1 MHPLFARF
9 MQFEPSRR
17 ALMRREA
24 EVGPDQEE
32 TLWLSVADAFPAAR
46 DAVADADPEDPED
59 PDLVEPLIL
68 LAAHTALRALEE
80 DPRVAGPL
88 RDAVAAL
95 LAEGA
100 TEEQARTLVAS
111 LVLEEAFDEDQ
122 PAERFD
128 ADFIVTSL
136 VEVPALAALTP
147 ESVQS
152 LRDTFVGRPGDPIRK
167 AAFDA
172 LIESAWGEGP
182 QFIHGEHLE
191 AAYAEGRRQ
200 LNKDQRPKLRAALE
214 ALLDHLQQT
223 KLLSDRRHQRLRD
236 RLGTFA

>member
-9 MQFEPSRR
+9 MQLEPSRQ
-17 ALMRREA
+17 ALLRREA
-24 EVGPDQEE
+24 EVGPDAEE
-32 TLWLSVADAFPAAR
+32 ALWLSVADAFPAAR
-46 DAVADADPEDPED
+46 DAVADADPEDPDD

-68 LAAHTALRALEE
+68 LAAHASLRALEN
-80 DPRVAGPL
+80 DPRVSGPL
-88 RDAVAAL
+88 QDAVAAL

-111 LVLEEAFDEDQ
+111 LILEEAFDEDQ

-128 ADFIVTSL
+128 ADFIATSL

-152 LRDTFVGRPGDPIRK
+152 LRDDFVGRPGDPIRK

-172 LIESAWGEGP
+172 LTGAAWDEGP

-191 AAYAEGRRQ
+191 AAYDEGRRR
-200 LNKDQRPKLRAALE
+200 LNKDQRPGLQSALE
-214 ALLDHLQQT
+214 ALLEHLAKAQ
-223 KLLSDRRHQRLRD
+223 LLSARRHQRLRD
-236 RLGTFA
+236 RLATFA